1 MAADP
6 TKPCKGQMQKGM
18 AKTNTL
24 IAQLNATK
32 GSHTR
37 DPDIRICIRVT

>member
-1 MAADP
+1 MAVDP
-6 TKPCKGQMQKGM
+6 TKPGKRQMHKGM

-32 GSHTR
+32 DSHTR
-37 DPDIRICIRVT
+37 DPDIRISIRVT